1 MQAITA
7 ERLFNSLT
15 GSIESHR
22 VVIVEDGRILSVESD
37 AGLPAAVAEN
47 RIEFADSTL
56 LPGLIDCH
64 VHLAMDGTAQ
74 RTTDP
79 VLATVRAVRGA
90 LDTVRSGV
98 TTVRC
103 VGTPG
108 NVDLTIRDAIRDR
121 VIVGPRVV
129 AAGSPI
135 AMTGGHAHT
144 MAIEVDGADAVTAA
158 VRRQIK
164 AGVDVIK
171 LMVTGGVLTPGIRPG
186 TPQLTREEIAA
197 AITIAHRAGRKVCG
211 HAEGTVGV
219 RDAIE
224 CGIDSVEHGLFEEDD
239 PLLEQMKSQ
248 GTTLVPTLIAYQAIL
263 EGRDA
268 LSAES
273 VRNAELAISRNQV
286 SLQRALEAGVAI
298 AMGSDA
304 GTPSNP
310 HGANWRETELMV
322 QLGMSTSQ
330 ALQASTLAGAELLG
344 LDQVGQ
350 IAPEY
355 SADLL
360 VVRGNPVEQ
369 ISDLANVSAVWSRG
383 DRVK

>member
-1 MQAITA
+1 MQAIAA

-15 GSIESHR
+15 GTIESNR
-22 VVIVEDGRILSVESD
+22 VVIVQDGRILSVESD
-37 AGLPAAVAEN
+37 VGLPAAVAET

-64 VHLAMDGTAQ
+64 VHLAMDGTSQ
-74 RTTDP
+74 RTIDP
-79 VLATVRAVRGA
+79 VLAAVRAVRGA

-121 VIVGPRVV
+121 VIIGPRVV

-158 VRRQIK
+158 VRRQVK

-186 TPQLTREEIAA
+186 TPQLTRDEIAT

-211 HAEGTVGV
+211 HAEGTDGV

-224 CGIDSVEHGLFEEDD
+224 CGIDSVEHGLFEEND
-239 PLLEQMKSQ
+239 PLLERMKSQ

-273 VRNAELAISRNQV
+273 VSNAELAISRNQV
-286 SLQRALEAGVAI
+286 SFQRALKAGVVI

-304 GTPSNP
+304 GTPFNP

-322 QLGMSTSQ
+322 QLGMSEAQ
-330 ALQASTLAGAELLG
+330 ALQASTLVGAELLG
-344 LDQVGQ
+344 LELVGQ
-350 IAPEY
+350 IAPEH
-355 SADLL
+355 SADML
-360 VVRGNPVEQ
+360 VVHGNPVEH
-369 ISDLANVSAVWSRG
+369 ISDLANVAAVWSRG
-383 DRVK
+383 DFVR